1 MTTARETHAPFW
13 LNSDDD
19 ASAFPDAALALR
31 DPDGLLALGGNLSPQ
46 RLISAYSSGIF
57 PWYNEGQPILWW
69 SPDPRTVL
77 FPERLEVSR
86 SLHKT
91 LARNAYTVTLDTAFE
106 AVITACAEPRKDSDG
121 TWITP
126 AMKAAYCQL
135 HHLGIAHSV
144 ESWHEGTLVG
154 GMYGIALGRVFFGE
168 SMFSRRA
175 NTSKVALVHLM
186 HWLKS
191 WGYVLLDCQCHSEH
205 LARFGATAIP
215 RSEFIALLNQWCLPY
230 LDTQQAA
237 LLPRGKP

>member
-1 MTTARETHAPFW
+1 MTTTREIRAPFW
-13 LNSDDD
+13 LDGD
-19 ASAFPDAALALR
+19 AEANVFPDAALALR

-46 RLISAYSSGIF
+46 SLINAYSRGIF

-77 FPERLEVSR
+77 FPERLKVSR

-91 LARNAYTVTLDTAFE
+91 LARNVYAVTLDAAFE
-106 AVITACAEPRKDSDG
+106 AVINACAEPRKNSNK
-121 TWITP
+121 TWITA

-135 HHLGIAHSV
+135 YRMGIAHSV
-144 ESWHEGTLVG
+144 ETWYDGTLVG

-175 NTSKVALVHLM
+175 NASKVAVVHLM

-191 WGYVLLDCQCHSEH
+191 WGYALLDCQCHSDH
-205 LARFGATAIP
+205 MVRFGATSLP
-215 RSEFIALLNQWCLPY
+215 RDEFIALLNQWCLPY
-230 LDTQQAA
+230 LDAQQTDI
-237 LLPRGKP
+237 LSQERS